1 MRTRLVRV
9 RRRPRAMWWAVL
21 FLIAAMILYI
31 RVSLPVLRQMRSGE
45 EEEVDTGARV
55 TREVSID
62 ALETHLISFG
72 TYDAVPSAQI
82 EAARYVSR
90 GAAGYVLEASPGEQE
105 KQIIGAGYDDKS
117 EAQAVCAQL
126 HKSEGIAAS
135 VVSLSAPQLT
145 MRMTA
150 GSAQIEAFLE
160 AEQAVRSAALAVGQ
174 LSFSLDRGE
183 ATALQAGNVIKT
195 HNDKVDGALKSLRA
209 QSAQQSHEMFEG
221 LERLME
227 DMLDQMKKMQQE
239 TGAMALSSRLKYCY
253 IDARVRQIEWM
264 NDLIGS

>member
-1 MRTRLVRV
+1 
-9 RRRPRAMWWAVL
+9 MWWAIL
-21 FLIAAMILYI
+21 FLIAAMALYI
-31 RVSLPVLRQMRSGE
+31 RVSLPMLRQMQNTE
-45 EEEVDTGARV
+45 DDDDVDTGARV

-62 ALETHLISFG
+62 ALGTHLISFG
-72 TYDAVPSAQI
+72 AYDTAPSAQI

-90 GAAGYVLEASPGEQE
+90 GAAGYVLEYNSG
-105 KQIIGAGYDDKS
+105 KQVIGAGYDDES

-126 HKSEGIAAS
+126 QKSEGIAAS
-135 VVSLSAPQLT
+135 VISLSAPGVT

-150 GSAQIEAFLE
+150 GSAQIDAFLA

-183 ATALQAGNVIKT
+183 ATAVQAGNVIKT
-195 HNDKVDGALKSLRA
+195 HSDRVDGALKALRA
-209 QSAQQSHEMFEG
+209 QFARQSHEMFDG
-221 LERLME
+221 LEQLME
-227 DMLDQMKKMQQE
+227 DMLEQMEKMQKE

-264 NDLIGS
+264 NDLSGS